1 MTIVL
6 YLKVLRPE
14 RMARALP
21 ATPAIYNPAMIG
33 NAETIEKM
41 LGPKV
46 DIESVVGE
54 TSPSK
59 ITTLAFELYK
69 ETIRVLNLAAHIL
82 DQAASANG
90 GLPRNQAICA
100 GLLIRMVKFMIAV
113 VELTCKN
120 DRGEVV
126 LSLTRSIMESAFD
139 LEFLVRDYD
148 DKHFNDFVAY
158 SLGAERELY
167 DLIQTNITKRNDGSV
182 LPIEKRMLRSVDHL
196 CDVSG
201 MKIEDV
207 NPKWSS
213 WAGGLKQRLQFLQKE
228 EQYVFMHRLPS
239 HAVHGTWVDLYK
251 HHLKYDLQTKLF
263 SPRSEWRPTDA
274 RVFGPTTVL
283 VLCAVEPYVEK
294 FFSTIPESRLLLER
308 IDDLRNR
315 VIAVDTAHEQLI
327 TEK

>member
-1 MTIVL
+1 
-6 YLKVLRPE
+6 
-14 RMARALP
+14 
-21 ATPAIYNPAMIG
+21 MIG
-33 NAETIEKM
+33 NAEAIEEM

-46 DIESVVGE
+46 DIGSVSGE
-54 TSPSK
+54 TSRSK
-59 ITTLAFELYK
+59 VTTLAFELYK

-82 DQAASANG
+82 DQAASASG

-113 VELTCKN
+113 LQLTCKD

-139 LEFLVRDYD
+139 LEFLVRAND
-148 DKHFNDFVAY
+148 DKHFNDFVEH

-167 DLIQTNITKRNDGSV
+167 DLIQANIAKRNDGTV
-182 LPIEKRMLRSVDHL
+182 LPIEKRMLSAVDRL

-201 MKIEDV
+201 VKVGDV
-207 NPKWSS
+207 HPKWSN

-251 HHLKYDLQTKLF
+251 QHLEYDLQTKLF
-263 SPRSEWRPTDA
+263 SPRSKWRPTDA
-274 RVFGPTTVL
+274 RAFGPTGVF

-294 FFSTIPESRLLLER
+294 YFSAIPESKLLLER

-315 VIAVDTAHEQLI
+315 IAVETAHEQLI
-327 TEK
+327 AGK

>member
-1 MTIVL
+1 
-6 YLKVLRPE
+6 
-14 RMARALP
+14 
-21 ATPAIYNPAMIG
+21 MIG
-33 NAETIEKM
+33 NAKAIEEM

-46 DIESVVGE
+46 DIGSIVGE

-82 DQAASANG
+82 DQAASASG
-90 GLPRNQAICA
+90 GLTRNQAICA

-113 VELTCKN
+113 LQLTCKD

-139 LEFLVRDYD
+139 LEFLVRAND
-148 DKHFNDFVAY
+148 DKHFDDFVEH

-167 DLIQTNITKRNDGSV
+167 DLILANIAKRNNDSV
-182 LPIEKRMLRSVDHL
+182 LPIEQRMLRSIDRL

-201 MKIEDV
+201 VKIEDV
-207 NPKWSS
+207 HPKWSS

-251 HHLKYDLQTKLF
+251 QHLEYDLKTKLF
-263 SPRSEWRPTDA
+263 STRSKWRPTDA
-274 RVFGPTTVL
+274 RTFGPTSVF

-294 FFSTIPESRLLLER
+294 FFSTIPESKLLLER
-308 IDDLRNR
+308 IDDLRSR
-315 VIAVDTAHEQLI
+315 VIVVDAAHERLI
-327 TEK
+327 AEK